1 MSDGKSQKN
10 QKTLINHVQGKNVM
24 TGFSKEIVKVKIQWN
39 KFKEKNRSTK
49 DSMSHKIFKKIK
61 AK

>member
-1 MSDGKSQKN
+1 
-10 QKTLINHVQGKNVM
+10 M

-49 DSMSHKIFKKIK
+49 KSMFHKIFLKIK